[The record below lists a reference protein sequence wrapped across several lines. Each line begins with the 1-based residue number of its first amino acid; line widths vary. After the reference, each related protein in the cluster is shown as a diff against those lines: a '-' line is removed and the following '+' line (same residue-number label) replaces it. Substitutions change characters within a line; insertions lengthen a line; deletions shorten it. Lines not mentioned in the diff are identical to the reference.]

1 MVWEIRCFRIKYG
14 ILKID
19 FFQIY
24 LISLEM
30 QGRFRGEPE
39 INPPKPIYQDMRDSS
54 SVWRTEGRVFHP
66 LTPFQNES
74 NSFKPGDKVRLRL
87 TTSTSRDYFD
97 LTVLNIS
104 DYNTAK
110 TFLGSYNAS
119 DSFNGEKFTH
129 VLILS
134 V

>member
-1 MVWEIRCFRIKYG
+1 MVWEIRCFRIKCG
-14 ILKID
+14 ILKND

-24 LISLEM
+24 VISLEM
-30 QGRFRGEPE
+30 HGRFRGEPE

-54 SVWRTEGRVFHP
+54 SVWRTEARVFHP
-66 LTPFQNES
+66 LTAFQMAS

-87 TTSTSRDYFD
+87 TTSTSREYFD

-110 TFLGSYNAS
+110 TFLDSYNAS

>member
-1 MVWEIRCFRIKYG
+1 MDTISKWYG
-14 ILKID
+14 KSDVSELN
-19 FFQIY
+19 QIY
-24 LISLEM
+24 VISLEM
-30 QGRFRGEPE
+30 HGRFRGEPE

-54 SVWRTEGRVFHP
+54 SVWRTERRVFHP
-66 LTPFQNES
+66 VNASQMAS

-104 DYNTAK
+104 DYNNAK

>member
-1 MVWEIRCFRIKYG
+1 MWNSK
-14 ILKID
+14 KND
-19 FFQIY
+19 FFKIY
-24 LISLEM
+24 VISLEM

-39 INPPKPIYQDMRDSS
+39 INPPKGIYQDKRDSS
-54 SVWRTEGRVFHP
+54 SAWLTKRRVFHP
-66 LTPFQNES
+66 VNAFQMAS

-87 TTSTSRDYFD
+87 TTSTCRDYFD

-104 DYNTAK
+104 DYNNAK